1 MDEADSWEELKRR
14 HGQTVG
20 EAMRELGEAM
30 KQVYESLMAFLNKH
44 RDSIQLILR
53 MLTAEARQMEEQEKH
68 KRHIHPLRTKS
79 APYRQPM
86 RHQVVNRKPIRQ
98 VARSRC

>member
-1 MDEADSWEELKRR
+1 MNDSDSWEELRRR

-20 EAMRELGEAM
+20 EALRALGEELERM
-30 KQVYESLMAFLNKH
+30 HQWIMAFLNKN

-53 MLTAEARQMEEQEKH
+53 MLTSEARQIEEQEKH
-68 KRHIHPLRTKS
+68 IRQLQPLRTKS

-86 RHQVVNRKPIRQ
+86 RHQVINRKPVRQ
-98 VARSRC
+98 IARSRC